1 MRRITTRSQLA
12 LPLAIVILISL
23 SAITMASNAVIWSV
37 QVPYLGSNGLSHDF
51 TYFKAIKEL
60 GYNTVFLTIPWGSV
74 ENGPNEY
81 DFKVLDTYMNYTRAL
96 GLNVILVFFYS
107 V

>member
-1 MRRITTRSQLA
+1 
-12 LPLAIVILISL
+12 
-23 SAITMASNAVIWSV
+23 MASNAVIWSV
-37 QVPYLGSNGLSHDF
+37 QVPYLGSNGLPHDF

-60 GYNTVFLTIPWGSV
+60 GYNTIFLTVPWGSV
-74 ENGPNEY
+74 EYGPNEY
-81 DFKVLDTYMNYTRAL
+81 DFKVLDTYMNYTRTL